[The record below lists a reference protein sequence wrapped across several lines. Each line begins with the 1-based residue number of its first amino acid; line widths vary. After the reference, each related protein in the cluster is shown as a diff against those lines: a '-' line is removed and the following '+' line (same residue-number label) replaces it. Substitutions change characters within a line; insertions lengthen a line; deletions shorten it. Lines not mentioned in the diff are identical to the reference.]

1 MPVLKKNNHV
11 MVRLKK
17 QTKDALKRHA
27 DELGLYTSQL
37 ARIAIEEKISKLERG
52 KK

>member
-37 ARIAIEEKISKLERG
+37 ARIAIEEKLKQLEEI
-52 KK
+52 KN